1 MDILGYQVRE
11 LLHESDNSLVYRA
24 DIQADNRS
32 VILKILKQD
41 YPSPQRIAE
50 FRREYEITKK
60 LAITGVVNAYR
71 LEYDQLRWMIVLED
85 FGGQSLQQLMPKLQ
99 LTLADFLSLAIKIV
113 DILHLVHE
121 QKIIH
126 KDINPSNIIWN
137 QTTGQ
142 IKLIDFGISSELSRE
157 DLAFV
162 SLSRLEGTLAYVSPE
177 QTGRMNRA
185 IDYRTDFYSLGI
197 TFYQLLTNLL
207 PFPTNDALELVHCH
221 LAKNPMPPHCL
232 KPDIPLVISEIVLK
246 LMAKDVEDRYQSG
259 YGLQADLEKCLHQWQ
274 TSGGIEPFLLG
285 QNDISNKFKIPQKLY
300 GREIEIATLLA
311 SFKRVS
317 QGVSEMILV
326 TGSSGMGK
334 SALVKEVHQAI
345 TEKGG
350 YFITGKFDLLQRDIP
365 YASLVQSL
373 RSLIQQLLQEST
385 GQIAIWRN
393 RILAAL
399 GLNGQIIID
408 IIPEVRLIIG
418 SQPAVPEMA
427 LLEARNRFNLVF
439 QNFIR
444 VFAQREHPLT
454 IFLDDLQWADMAS
467 LQIIEGLITTIDS
480 QYLLLIGAYRDNE
493 VVASHSLLL
502 TLDEIR
508 KGGAKVNQIHPTALA
523 CDDITQLIVD
533 AFNCSVKRAS
543 ALSKIVFAKTHG
555 NPFFVNEFLKLLYV
569 EGLIKFNL
577 KKGEWQWDLARI
589 QAQNISSNIVELMS
603 GRLLKLNQHEQQ
615 ILKLAACIGQR
626 FGLQDLAAI
635 SNRSVKVTS
644 DALWPAIKEGLVVP
658 LGNTYKLIHSERQV
672 GIDDV
677 VEYKFAH
684 DRIQEAAYSLI
695 PDSEKKITHWQIG
708 QWLLQNTPLEEKEK
722 NIFNIVNQLNLGRS
736 CIVKQAELDELIRFN
751 LMAAR
756 RAKSAAAYQSTF
768 NYLKIG
774 TELLNSPQSQ
784 VLDSQDSWE
793 RQYDLT
799 LSLYLEAAEAG
810 SLIGSVEEVE
820 QWTQEIMLRAKN
832 MPEQVKTYKIRLQA
846 CLGRQESS
854 QATALGLQ
862 ALEFLGLEFVKEEL
876 TLENLGFVQQQ
887 IKDCWSNRNIED
899 LLDLPKMKDEA
910 KLAEMPL
917 LVYLIT
923 LCAIGYL
930 PELYYPFIILE
941 LVNLSLEFGNGYYSS
956 IAYMCYG
963 YLLCANGDIDAGYQF
978 GQLAMKLIDQ
988 FNAIQIKTLNLHVF
1002 NTFVRPWKEHI
1013 KKTLSPLKEAYYLG
1027 AETGDF
1033 NYAGF
1038 AIFSFAFNSYWAG
1051 SELAKLDREIVKFS
1065 KALKQ
1070 NKQEL
1075 ALRHLELTRQ
1085 PILNL
1090 LGTPE
1095 NPCYFSNE
1103 EYDENLILEF
1113 YQNVSD
1119 RQAYH
1124 LFHLH
1129 KLFLCYMF
1137 QDYQHAVENALRAEE
1152 VMSVAMGSFSWAILY
1167 FYDSLAQLAI
1177 FPSVEEF
1184 EQNQILE
1191 KVVINQTKMK
1201 AWADHAP
1208 MNFLHKFY
1216 LVEAEHARVLCHFQE
1231 AREYYDQSIILAQEN
1246 KYLNEEALAHE
1257 LAGQFYFNRKQ
1268 YHVARHYLYDA
1279 HYAYQ
1284 RWGAQAKIKDL
1295 EKRYPQFLSSKS
1307 FEHVSSSPGDLTTTG
1322 GTSQEVLDL
1331 ASVTKASQAIS
1342 GEILLDKLLKNLMKI
1357 VIENAG
1363 AQKSFL
1369 LLSKDN
1375 ELLIEAQGSVNN
1387 DNVSTMQSI
1396 PIDCLDNNSLSPLLS
1411 VPIINYVARTQE
1423 SLILNDA
1430 THEGQFICDPYIVA
1444 TQPKSIL
1451 CTPLVNQG
1459 KLSGVLYLENNLVT
1473 GAFTPGHIEVL
1484 KILSAQAAISI
1495 ENSRLYQ
1502 QLENY
1507 SRTLEQKVSDRTQE
1521 LSQTLEI
1528 LKATQAELIFEND
1541 LLRSNEPPTTFDYQV
1556 GGSLPMD
1563 APTYVVRTADRHLYK
1578 ALQRGEFCYVLNP
1591 RQMGKSSLM
1600 VRMINHLQHEG
1611 IYCAPIDM
1619 TRIGSETV
1627 TTEQWYKGI
1636 ASELVRRFDL
1646 RGKINFKTWWQE
1658 QADLSPVQRLSEF
1671 IESVLLVEVGTP
1683 STQLVIFIDEIDS
1696 ILGLSFP
1703 VNDFFALIRSCYNQ
1717 RSLNPVYQRLTF
1729 VLLGVATPSE
1739 LITNIQIT
1747 PFNIGQ
1753 SIQLE
1758 GFKEHEAQ
1766 PLLQGL
1772 AEKVSNPQTILKTV
1786 LAWTNGQPFLTQKLC
1801 KLIRNTTDDIL
1812 SHGEAEWLDH
1822 LVQTQIIDNWES
1834 QDEPEHLKTIRDRLL
1849 RSQQSVRLLELYQQV
1864 LEQQEVVVVNSAV
1877 ERELLLSGIV
1887 VKQQGYLRVN
1897 NLIYASIFD
1906 RTWIKSRNL

>member
-1 MDILGYQVRE
+1 
-11 LLHESDNSLVYRA
+11 
-24 DIQADNRS
+24 
-32 VILKILKQD
+32 
-41 YPSPQRIAE
+41 
-50 FRREYEITKK
+50 
-60 LAITGVVNAYR
+60 
-71 LEYDQLRWMIVLED
+71 
-85 FGGQSLQQLMPKLQ
+85 
-99 LTLADFLSLAIKIV
+99 
-113 DILHLVHE
+113 
-121 QKIIH
+121 
-126 KDINPSNIIWN
+126 
-137 QTTGQ
+137 
-142 IKLIDFGISSELSRE
+142 
-157 DLAFV
+157 
-162 SLSRLEGTLAYVSPE
+162 
-177 QTGRMNRA
+177 
-185 IDYRTDFYSLGI
+185 
-197 TFYQLLTNLL
+197 
-207 PFPTNDALELVHCH
+207 
-221 LAKNPMPPHCL
+221 
-232 KPDIPLVISEIVLK
+232 
-246 LMAKDVEDRYQSG
+246 
-259 YGLQADLEKCLHQWQ
+259 
-274 TSGGIEPFLLG
+274 
-285 QNDISNKFKIPQKLY
+285 
-300 GREIEIATLLA
+300 
-311 SFKRVS
+311 
-317 QGVSEMILV
+317 
-326 TGSSGMGK
+326 
-334 SALVKEVHQAI
+334 
-345 TEKGG
+345 
-350 YFITGKFDLLQRDIP
+350 
-365 YASLVQSL
+365 
-373 RSLIQQLLQEST
+373 
-385 GQIAIWRN
+385 
-393 RILAAL
+393 
-399 GLNGQIIID
+399 
-408 IIPEVRLIIG
+408 
-418 SQPAVPEMA
+418 
-427 LLEARNRFNLVF
+427 LVF

-444 VFAQREHPLT
+444 VFTQREHPLT
-454 IFLDDLQWADMAS
+454 VFLDDLQWADRAS
-467 LQIIEGLITTIDS
+467 LQFIEGLMTTVDRVDS
-480 QYLLLIGAYRDNE
+480 HYLLLIGAYRDNE
-493 VVASHSLLL
+493 VGASHSLFL
-502 TLDEIR
+502 TLDGIR
-508 KGGAKVNQIHPTALA
+508 KGGAIVNQIHPTALA

-533 AFNCSVKRAS
+533 AFNCSVKRAR
-543 ALSKIVFAKTHG
+543 ALSKIVLDKTHG
-555 NPFFVNEFLKLLYV
+555 NPFFINEFLKSLYV
-569 EGLIKFNL
+569 ENLVKFSL
-577 KKGEWQWDLARI
+577 KKGAWQWNLAGI
-589 QAQNISSNIVELMS
+589 QAQNISGNVVELMS
-603 GRLLKLNQHEQQ
+603 GKLLKLNQYEQQ
-615 ILKLAACIGQR
+615 ILKLAACIGHQ

-635 SNRSVKVTS
+635 SSRSVKVTS
-644 DALWPAIKEGLVVP
+644 DALWPAIKEGLIVP
-658 LGNTYKLIHSERQV
+658 LGNTYKLIHFDKQV

-695 PDSEKKITHWQIG
+695 SDSEKKTAHWQIG
-708 QWLLQNTPLEEKEK
+708 QWLLQNTPLEEREK
-722 NIFNIVNQLNLGRS
+722 KIFDIVNQLNLGCS
-736 CIVKQAELDELIRFN
+736 LIVREAERDELIQFN

-774 TELLNSPQSQ
+774 TELSNSSQSQ
-784 VLDSQDSWE
+784 ALDSQDSWE

-799 LSLYLEAAEAG
+799 LLLYLEAAEAA
-810 SLIGSVEEVE
+810 SLIGSLEEVE

-832 MPEQVKTYKIRLQA
+832 MPERVKTYKIRLQA
-846 CLGRQESS
+846 YLGRQETSK
-854 QATALGLQ
+854 ATDLGLQ
-862 ALEFLGLEFVKEEL
+862 ALEFLGMEFIQGEL
-876 TLENLGFVQQQ
+876 TLEKLGSVQQQ
-887 IKDCWSNRNIED
+887 IKDCWTKRNINN
-899 LLDLPKMKDEA
+899 LVNLPKMTDVT

-917 LVYLIT
+917 LVYIIT
-923 LCAIGYL
+923 LCSIGYL

-941 LVNLSLEFGNGYYSS
+941 LVNLSLKFGNAYYSS

-963 YLLCANGDIDAGYQF
+963 YLLCADGDIDAGYQF
-978 GQLAMKLIDQ
+978 GQLALKLLDQ
-988 FNAIQIKTLNLHVF
+988 FDAIQIKTLNIHAF

-1013 KKTLSPLKEAYYLG
+1013 RKTLNPLKEAYYLG

-1038 AIFSFAFNSYWAG
+1038 AIFSFAFNAYWVG
-1051 SELAKLDREIVKFS
+1051 CELGELEREIVEYS

-1075 ALRHLELTRQ
+1075 ALRHLELTWQ

-1090 LGTPE
+1090 LGMAK
-1095 NPCYFSNE
+1095 NPCYLNNE
-1103 EYDENLILEF
+1103 KYDESLMLEF
-1113 YQNVSD
+1113 YQEVSD

-1129 KLFLCYMF
+1129 KLFLCYIF
-1137 QDYQHAVENALRAEE
+1137 QDYQQALENAVLAEE

-1177 FPSVEEF
+1177 FPGVEES

-1191 KVVINQTKMK
+1191 KVVANQKKMK
-1201 AWADHAP
+1201 AWALHAP

-1216 LVEAEHARVLCHFQE
+1216 LVEAEYARVLCQFQE

-1246 KYLNEEALAHE
+1246 EYINEEALAHE
-1257 LAGQFYFNRKQ
+1257 LAGQFYFNREQ

-1284 RWGAQAKIKDL
+1284 RWGAQAKVKDL

-1307 FEHVSSSPGDLTTTG
+1307 FEHISSSPGDLTTTG
-1322 GTSQEVLDL
+1322 GRSQEVLDL

-1369 LLSKDN
+1369 LLGKDN
-1375 ELLIEAQGSVNN
+1375 ELLIEAQGSVNH
-1387 DNVSTMQSI
+1387 DNFSTMQSI
-1396 PIDCLDNNSLSPLLS
+1396 PIDALDTNSLNQLLS
-1411 VPIINYVARTQE
+1411 LSIVNYVARTQE
-1423 SLILNDA
+1423 SLILNNA
-1430 THEGQFICDPYIVA
+1430 NHEGQFIYDPYIVA

-1484 KILSAQAAISI
+1484 KILSTQAAISI

-1507 SRTLEQKVSDRTQE
+1507 SRTLEQKVSERTEE

-1541 LLRSNEPPTTFDYQV
+1541 LLRSTELPATFDYQV

-1563 APTYVVRTADRHLYK
+1563 APTYVVRAADRHLYK
-1578 ALQRGEFCYVLNP
+1578 ALKRGEFCYVLNP

-1600 VRMINHLQHEG
+1600 VRMISHLQHEG

-1627 TTEQWYKGI
+1627 TPEQWYKGI

-1658 QADLSPVQRLSEF
+1658 QADLSPVQRLSEL
-1671 IESVLLVEVGTP
+1671 IESVLLVEVGTSP
-1683 STQLVIFIDEIDS
+1683 TQLVIFIDEIDS
-1696 ILGLSFP
+1696 ILGLGFP

-1717 RSLNPVYQRLTF
+1717 RSLNPAYQRLTF

-1739 LITNIQIT
+1739 LITSTQIT

-1801 KLIRNTTDDIL
+1801 KLIRNTIDDIP
-1812 SHGEAEWLDH
+1812 SNGEAEWLDC
-1822 LVQTQIIDNWES
+1822 LVQKQIIDNWES

-1849 RSQQSVRLLELYQQV
+1849 GGKQSIRLLALYQQV
-1864 LEQQEVVVVNSAV
+1864 LEQQEVVVVNSLI

-1887 VKQQGYLRVN
+1887 VKQQGSLRVN
-1897 NLIYASIFD
+1897 NHIYASIFD
-1906 RTWIKSRNL
+1906 RAWIESRNL